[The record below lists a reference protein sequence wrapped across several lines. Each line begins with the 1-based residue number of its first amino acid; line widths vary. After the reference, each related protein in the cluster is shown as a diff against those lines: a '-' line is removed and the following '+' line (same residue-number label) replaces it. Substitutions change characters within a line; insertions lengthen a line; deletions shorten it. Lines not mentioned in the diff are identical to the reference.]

1 MSEPWVVVT
10 QPGAEIAVVTEPQ
23 VTTVVVETTQA
34 PEVIVT
40 GMQGPPGPQGP
51 VGPAGDAPTL
61 IAAATLSGHR
71 VLAVNGDGEAIYAQH
86 TDATALAV
94 QGLSTQSGTIGDEL
108 VILKSGAVAWPAG
121 GLTPG
126 LPLFLAMDGQLSHTP
141 PSSGWIRQIAVAI
154 DADTISLDIGP
165 AWRAGE

>member
-1 MSEPWVVVT
+1 MSESWVVVT

-23 VTTVVVETTQA
+23 VTTVLVETTPA

-40 GMQGPPGPQGP
+40 SKQGPPGPP
-51 VGPAGDAPTL
+51 GPAGDATTL
-61 IAAATLSGHR
+61 IAATTLSGHR
-71 VLAVNGDGEAIYAQH
+71 VFAVNGDGEAVYAQH

-94 QGLSTQSGTIGDEL
+94 QGLSTQSGTAGDEL
-108 VILKSGAVAWPAG
+108 VILKSGAVAWPVD

-126 LPLFLAMDGQLSHTP
+126 LPLFLTTDGQLSHTP
-141 PSSGWIRQIAVAI
+141 PTSGWIRQIAVAI
-154 DADTISLDIGP
+154 DADTISIDIGP